1 MDERPRLGWIV
12 WLAAFTAAAAATWTV
27 LSYRPSAAQIADA
40 REESDLAA
48 RKLARAIGAG
58 DREVRRM
65 YSSGEFDRALET
77 TNLWLQADAENVEAT
92 YWRSYLLAMRS
103 EGASESRRTA
113 RRGLELTE
121 AWIERDPTEPRWH
134 AFRGWFLLL
143 SGGGSGRAAASRG
156 DGSSDDS
163 ETEARAA
170 FLRAAALLE
179 ARDPSQQSPSSRE
192 YDLACYL
199 SMAGRLD
206 ESLDHLAASIEL
218 GRTWSNWLRSDP
230 DLDPVR
236 GLDRYASILV
246 RLEEIRLVNE
256 ASHVE
261 APALSDIRASERE
274 RLELQSN
281 KADVAQPGSTGESNR
296 PTTPAAE

>member
-12 WLAAFTAAAAATWTV
+12 WLAAVTAAAAATWTV

-48 RKLARAIGAG
+48 RKLARAVGAG

-77 TNLWLQADAENVEAT
+77 TNLWLQADAESVDAT

-103 EGASESRRTA
+103 DGASESRRTA

-143 SGGGSGRAAASRG
+143 SSGGSGRAAASEG
-156 DGSSDDS
+156 DGSSD
-163 ETEARAA
+163 EAEARAA
-170 FLRAAALLE
+170 FERAAALLG
-179 ARDPSQQSPSSRE
+179 AREPSQQSAASRA

-218 GRTWSNWLRSDP
+218 GPTRSNWLRSDP

-256 ASHVE
+256 AGHVE

-274 RLELQSN
+274 RLELQS
-281 KADVAQPGSTGESNR
+281 KDAEASEAASNR
-296 PTTPAAE
+296 PAAPAAE